1 MRTSI
6 MKKKY
11 IAPTAQ
17 SYELFWENGVALNI
31 LSTQGDPTLD
41 DENEIL
47 SNKKDNPIWGESK
60 SGMWDNMN
68 K

>member
-11 IAPTAQ
+11 IAPTTQ

-31 LSTQGDPTLD
+31 NSNVTITD
-41 DENEIL
+41 DEVL
-47 SNKKDNPIWGESK
+47 SNKKENPIWGNGNSQSQGGIWE
-60 SGMWDNMN
+60 NMD